1 MLLTPWLERHKKGKD
16 KKKGKTKRQK
26 EKTQVEEPN
35 PRAKLISTQAASLSI
50 KFRSLKQN
58 DLLKVFSFSTLNQ
71 FVAKLLKLVNSL
83 KEANSSHWKGKL
95 I

>member
-1 MLLTPWLERHKKGKD
+1 MTRKTEKRKRQKERKD
-16 KKKGKTKRQK
+16 KKTKRQK

-58 DLLKVFSFSTLNQ
+58 DLLKLKSFLIFNSKSICCKITQISQFS
-71 FVAKLLKLVNSL
+71 
-83 KEANSSHWKGKL
+83 
-95 I
+95 